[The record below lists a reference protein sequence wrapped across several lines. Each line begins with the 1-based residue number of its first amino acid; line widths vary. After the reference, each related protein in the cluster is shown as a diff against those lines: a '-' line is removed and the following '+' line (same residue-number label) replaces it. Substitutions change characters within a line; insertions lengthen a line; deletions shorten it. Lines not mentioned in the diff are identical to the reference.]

1 MSNIDN
7 IISQYNDIMD
17 KEKELTDKKEKAL
30 NEILNLLSDYEIS
43 NFKGIINTYTG
54 TICLERYMKS
64 MICLKISQSINQ
76 QGFY

>member
-54 TICLERYMKS
+54 TVCLERYMKS
-64 MICLKISQSINQ
+64 MICLKISRKHKSAR
-76 QGFY
+76 FY